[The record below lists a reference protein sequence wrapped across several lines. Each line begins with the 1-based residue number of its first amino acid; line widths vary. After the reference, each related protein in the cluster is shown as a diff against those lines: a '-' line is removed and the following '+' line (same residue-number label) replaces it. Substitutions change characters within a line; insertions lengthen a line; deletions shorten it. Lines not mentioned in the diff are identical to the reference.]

1 MLSAFGFS
9 KLYNAAQ
16 STIQTR
22 ISQTQLLQPLSRSLR
37 RSLVNLERSYLNS
50 WGAQIDVA
58 SSKRQLLHS
67 AAVSGAQITCHAVA
81 LPCRSSR
88 HFAAEAVVEEAPT
101 NALAWQSG
109 SSSGATAQL
118 IDKEVLE
125 EIESRRASHAK
136 ASTAPQGAR
145 SRVRNPIL
153 DDSMHPIRPHD
164 IPRGVW
170 TVLLRLRGAG
180 HEGYLVG
187 GAVRDLLLRSKPK
200 DFDILTTATPVQV
213 KRLFGNC
220 RIIGKRFP
228 IVHVY
233 ADGICL
239 EVSSFGTR
247 ARRELIPPDAAAFL
261 PRHKPHDKGRRRG
274 KEATSAPV
282 AAAQPELLWSAARVE
297 NALAR
302 DFTCNAI
309 MFDPFSA
316 LVLDYAGGF
325 RDCQRRILRTVI
337 DPETSFR
344 DDPAR
349 ILRAVR
355 HAARVGLTIEEKTAQ
370 AMVAQAGEVLKL
382 PSSRLLMEAQALF
395 SYGAAAASL
404 RLLWRYRLLDVLAPP
419 LAARFTHR
427 RVPRNPRRP
436 VSSEPV
442 LQLLEELDGKVQ
454 PHHPIDWTV
463 WTAVMIAPLV
473 THNLEA
479 AQQKPTSGHVAK
491 GKTGKQKPST
501 KAMHK
506 ADEAGSKE
514 IETACPLCRRSEA
527 AEEQRARLRGVIEE
541 TVRSLILMPSA
552 GEEVKAL
559 IPVAQWQRVSSLL
572 VSLVDTVE
580 LPSLRKSACEACQVA
595 LDGEAPSG
603 KPRSEVCGQQHAQLG
618 NVLRDTAQLWLD
630 MRQSL

>member
-1 MLSAFGFS
+1 
-9 KLYNAAQ
+9 
-16 STIQTR
+16 
-22 ISQTQLLQPLSRSLR
+22 
-37 RSLVNLERSYLNS
+37 
-50 WGAQIDVA
+50 
-58 SSKRQLLHS
+58 
-67 AAVSGAQITCHAVA
+67 
-81 LPCRSSR
+81 
-88 HFAAEAVVEEAPT
+88 
-101 NALAWQSG
+101 
-109 SSSGATAQL
+109 
-118 IDKEVLE
+118 
-125 EIESRRASHAK
+125 
-136 ASTAPQGAR
+136 
-145 SRVRNPIL
+145 
-153 DDSMHPIRPHD
+153 MHPIRPHD

-247 ARRELIPPDAAAFL
+247 ARREIIPPDAAAFL

-274 KEATSAPV
+274 REAASSPV

-325 RDCQRRILRTVI
+325 RDCQRRVLRTVI
-337 DPETSFR
+337 DSETSFR
-344 DDPAR
+344 EDPAR

-355 HAARVGLTIEEKTAQ
+355 HAARVGLAIEEKTAQ

-382 PSSRLLMEAQALF
+382 PGGRLLMEAQALF

-427 RVPRNPRRP
+427 RVPRNPRRT

-442 LQLLEELDGKVQ
+442 LQLLEELDCKVQ
-454 PHHPIDWTV
+454 PHNPIDWMV
-463 WTAVMIAPLV
+463 WTAVMVAPLV
-473 THNLEA
+473 THSLETV
-479 AQQKPTSGHVAK
+479 QKMPPSERVVK
-491 GKTGKQKPST
+491 KKKGKQKASA
-501 KAMHK
+501 KAMIK
-506 ADEAGSKE
+506 VEEAASNE
-514 IETACPLCRRSEA
+514 IETSCPICRRSKA
-527 AEEQRARLRGVIEE
+527 AEERRARFRGVIED
-541 TVRSLILMPSA
+541 TVRGLILTPSA

-572 VSLVDTVE
+572 VSLVDALE
-580 LPSLRKSACEACQVA
+580 LPSLRDSACEACQVA
-595 LDGEAPSG
+595 LDDEAPFG
-603 KPRSEVCGQQHAQLG
+603 KPRSEVSGQQQMVD
-618 NVLRDTAQLWLD
+618 VLRDTAQLWLD